1 MYEKTIRYLEEKAMR
16 SEQMRKPSKS
26 NRDNARSGNNRV
38 RVSGYNRSNTDGRN
52 PYGSKGGYV
61 RDNARSGNRGG
72 RNDYAG
78 NRRNNMNN
86 SENDY
91 RMNDRRMRD
100 RNYDYDDEEEMM
112 EDEAYYDYANDYND
126 YSEEDMMKGYEE
138 DLKKWIKKLMKKDK
152 FKLPKQEVL
161 KKAEEMN
168 IEFEEFSEEEFYAIY
183 LMLVSDYPNIADNP
197 HTYIVMA
204 KQFLEDDDVNVDP
217 SEKVCK
223 YLYEIV
229 LNEEK

>member
-16 SEQMRKPSKS
+16 SEQMRKPMKS
-26 NRDNARSGNNRV
+26 HRDNARGDRN
-38 RVSGYNRSNTDGRN
+38 VSSRNRSGMDGRN

-91 RMNDRRMRD
+91 RMNDRRMHGRD
-100 RNYDYDDEEEMM
+100 YDYDDEEEMM
-112 EDEAYYDYANDYND
+112 EDEAYYDYANDYA
-126 YSEEDMMKGYEE
+126 EEDMMKGYEE

-168 IEFEEFSEEEFYAIY
+168 IEFEEFSQEEFYAIY
-183 LMLVSDYPNIADNP
+183 LMHVAKYPNVADNP

-204 KQFLEDDDVNVDP
+204 KQYLEDDNVNVEP
-217 SEKVCK
+217 SENVCK
-223 YLYEIV
+223 YLYEFV

>member
-1 MYEKTIRYLEEKAMR
+1 MYEKTIRYLEEKAHR

-26 NRDNARSGNNRV
+26 SRDHARSGRNRV

-52 PYGSKGGYV
+52 PYGSRGGYV
-61 RDNARSGNRGG
+61 RDHEGSGNHGGSDYTRGS
-72 RNDYAG
+72 
-78 NRRNNMNN
+78 RNNMN
-86 SENDY
+86 NDY

-112 EDEAYYDYANDYND
+112 QDEAYYDYADYND
-126 YSEEDMMKGYEE
+126 YAEEDMMKGYEE

-229 LNEEK
+229 LNEE

>member
-1 MYEKTIRYLEEKAMR
+1 MYKKTIRYLEEKAMR
-16 SEQMRKPSKS
+16 SEKMRKPMKS
-26 NRDNARSGNNRV
+26 QRDNARGDRN
-38 RVSGYNRSNTDGRN
+38 VSSRNRSGMDGRN
-52 PYGSKGGYV
+52 PYGSEGGYV

-72 RNDYAG
+72 RNDYARD
-78 NRRNNMNN
+78 RRNNNMNN

-91 RMNDRRMRD
+91 RRNDRRMRGND
-100 RNYDYDDEEEMM
+100 YDYDDEEEMM
-112 EDEAYYDYANDYND
+112 EDEAYYDYADYND
-126 YSEEDMMKGYEE
+126 YSEEDMMKEYEE
-138 DLKKWIKKLMKKDK
+138 DLKKWTKKLMKKDK
-152 FKLPKQEVL
+152 FKLPKKEVL

>member
-52 PYGSKGGYV
+52 
-61 RDNARSGNRGG
+61 
-72 RNDYAG
+72 
-78 NRRNNMNN
+78 RRNNMNN

-126 YSEEDMMKGYEE
+126 YAEEDMMKGYEE

-183 LMLVSDYPNIADNP
+183 LMLVSDYPNVADNP

>member
-1 MYEKTIRYLEEKAMR
+1 MYEKTIKYLEEKSHR
-16 SEQMRKPSKS
+16 NEQMRKPSKS
-26 NRDNARSGNNRV
+26 NRDHARSGSNRV

-61 RDNARSGNRGG
+61 RDNARSS
-72 RNDYAG
+72 
-78 NRRNNMNN
+78 RNNMN
-86 SENDY
+86 NDY

-112 EDEAYYDYANDYND
+112 EDESYYDYANDYND
-126 YSEEDMMKGYEE
+126 YAEEDMMKGYEE

>member
-1 MYEKTIRYLEEKAMR
+1 MYEKTIRYLEEKAHR

-26 NRDNARSGNNRV
+26 SIDHAHSGRNRV

-61 RDNARSGNRGG
+61 RDNARSS
-72 RNDYAG
+72 
-78 NRRNNMNN
+78 RNNMN
-86 SENDY
+86 NDY

-112 EDEAYYDYANDYND
+112 EDEAYYDYNDYA
-126 YSEEDMMKGYEE
+126 EEDMMKGYEE

-168 IEFEEFSEEEFYAIY
+168 IEFEDFSEEEFYAIY

-229 LNEEK
+229 LNEE

>member
-1 MYEKTIRYLEEKAMR
+1 MYEKTIRYLEEKAQR
-16 SEQMRKPSKS
+16 SEQMRKPMKS
-26 NRDNARSGNNRV
+26 HRDNARSGSNRV

-86 SENDY
+86 SE
-91 RMNDRRMRD
+91 
-100 RNYDYDDEEEMM
+100 EEMM
-112 EDEAYYDYANDYND
+112 EDEAYYDYANDYA
-126 YSEEDMMKGYEE
+126 EEDMMKGYEE

>member
-16 SEQMRKPSKS
+16 SEQMRKPMKS
-26 NRDNARSGNNRV
+26 QRDHARSGSNRV
-38 RVSGYNRSNTDGRN
+38 RVSGYNRSNTDGKN

-61 RDNARSGNRGG
+61 RDNARSS
-72 RNDYAG
+72 
-78 NRRNNMNN
+78 RNNMN
-86 SENDY
+86 NDY

-126 YSEEDMMKGYEE
+126 YAEEDMMKGYEE

>member
-1 MYEKTIRYLEEKAMR
+1 MYEKTIRYLEEKAQR
-16 SEQMRKPSKS
+16 SEQMRKPMKS
-26 NRDNARSGNNRV
+26 HRDNARGDRNHV

-61 RDNARSGNRGG
+61 RDNSRSGNRGG
-72 RNDYAG
+72 RNDYAQD
-78 NRRNNMNN
+78 RR
-86 SENDY
+86 
-91 RMNDRRMRD
+91 NDRRMRGRD
-100 RNYDYDDEEEMM
+100 YDYDDYDEMM
-112 EDEAYYDYANDYND
+112 EDESYYDYANDYND

-183 LMLVSDYPNIADNP
+183 LMLVSDYPNVADNP